1 MDALEAI
8 LTRRSIRR
16 YTTKSVS
23 DDLIIKLLE
32 AAMAAPSAANEQPWH
47 FVVITD
53 RKTLVQI
60 PTFHPHAHML
70 KEAAAAILVAYD
82 IELEGQKGRAVL
94 DCSCASQN
102 MLLAAHA
109 LGLGAVW
116 CGIYPVENRI
126 MAARKLLNMP
136 QHVVPVSLISIGYP
150 NEKPGREDRFK
161 PERIHYEYWMSS
173 HHRIIKKDK

>member
-1 MDALEAI
+1 MDTLEAI

-23 DDLIIKLLE
+23 DDLIVKLLE
-32 AAMAAPSAANEQPWH
+32 AGMAAPSAANEQPWH
-47 FVVITD
+47 FIVITD
-53 RKTLVQI
+53 RKVLIQI
-60 PTFHPHAHML
+60 PAFHPHAHML

-82 IELEGQKGRAVL
+82 IELEGMKGRAVL

-116 CGIYPVENRI
+116 CGIYPVEDRI
-126 MAARKLLNMP
+126 IAIRKLLNMP

-150 NEKPGREDRFK
+150 NEKPGKVDRFK
-161 PERIHYEYWMSS
+161 PDRVHYEHWMSN
-173 HHRIIKKDK
+173 HHRIIKKEK

>member
-1 MDALEAI
+1 MDTLETI

-16 YTTKSVS
+16 YTTKSIS
-23 DDLIIKLLE
+23 DEQIVKLLE
-32 AAMAAPSAANEQPWH
+32 AAMAAPSAANQQPWH

-53 RKTLVQI
+53 RKVLVQI
-60 PTFHPHAHML
+60 PAFHPHAHML

-82 IELEGQKGRAVL
+82 IELEKMKGRAVL

-116 CGIYPVENRI
+116 CGIYPVEERI
-126 MAARKLLNMP
+126 IAMRRLLNMP
-136 QHVVPVSLISIGYP
+136 QHVVPFSLISVGYP
-150 NEKPGREDRFK
+150 NEKLAKEDRFK
-161 PERIHYEYWMSS
+161 PERIHYEHWMSN
-173 HHRIIKKDK
+173 HHRLIKKEK